1 MKSQLM
7 EKMAGEITLSPVP
20 GKTIR
25 KWREDFQVSQQDLAK
40 HLDISP
46 SVISDYEGGRRKSPG
61 IRTIK
66 RIVTALLEIDEERGG
81 KKIKQFTV
89 GEESDAILSIREF
102 PIGLTFDSFLNII
115 GGEGVIPNCE
125 MKPDI
130 HGYTVID
137 SLKAITSFESR
148 DYMKVY
154 GWSSERAL
162 IFTGVKFGRSPMI
175 AIRAHPMK
183 PAVVVYQRPEHIDP
197 LAIRLSELEK
207 VPLVK
212 TEMHLESLIETLEQR
227 ADRYLNPPSER

>member
-7 EKMAGEITLSPVP
+7 EKIAGEITLSPAP
-20 GKTIR
+20 GKTIK
-25 KWREDFQVSQQDLAK
+25 KWREEFQVSQQALAN
-40 HLDISP
+40 HLKISP

-61 IRTIK
+61 IQTIK
-66 RIVTALLEIDEERGG
+66 KIVIALIEIDEERGG
-81 KKIKQFTV
+81 KKIKQLTV
-89 GEESDAILSIREF
+89 GDESDAILSIREF
-102 PIGLTFDSFLNII
+102 SIGLRFESFLETID
-115 GGEGVIPNCE
+115 GEVVTPNCQ
-125 MKPDI
+125 MKQDI

-148 DYMKVY
+148 DYMKIY

-183 PAVVVYQRPEHIDP
+183 PAMVVYQRPEHIDP
-197 LAIRLSELEK
+197 LAIRLSELER

-212 TEMHLESLIETLEQR
+212 TTMPLDELISALEKS
-227 ADRYLNPPSER
+227 ADRYANPYIDE